1 LTFGLETIQSGWA
14 RFLIKIAFFHST
26 IWTQGSFMANV
37 FTQYAEGL
45 HGSGVDFEQTVY
57 INSAGW
63 GAADPKQRRGAQTS
77 GTGHRGGVCMGVSLL
92 YLACRGSWSVFKN
105 TVITPGGLAFV
116 RGVMNLSKE
125 ADRVGGYTSDD
136 HRGQMMLE
144 MGKTL
149 GLTPAR
155 AVWKRGAQNLAD
167 NIMFSLRRET
177 GLYHFNFWGGG
188 NGHAVAFLALGGSY
202 VMFDPNYGQAI
213 LGDEGYFSH
222 FVQWVFPNLY
232 PGMDQL
238 ALTLK
243 FT

>member
-1 LTFGLETIQSGWA
+1 MS
-14 RFLIKIAFFHST
+14 
-26 IWTQGSFMANV
+26 NV
-37 FTQYAEGL
+37 FTQSAVAL
-45 HGSGVDFEQTVY
+45 RGSGTDFEQTVY
-57 INSAGW
+57 INAAGW

-77 GTGHRGGVCMGVSLL
+77 GTGHKGGVCMGLSLV
-92 YLACRGSWSVFKN
+92 YLASRGSWSVFKN
-105 TVITPGGLAFV
+105 TLVSPGGLAFV

-125 ADRVGGYTSDD
+125 ADRVGGYASDD
-136 HRGQMMLE
+136 HRGRMMLE

-149 GLTPAR
+149 GLNPAR
-155 AVWKRGAQNLAD
+155 AVWKRGAQDLAA

-188 NGHAVAFLALGGSY
+188 NGHAVAFSAQGDSFA
-202 VMFDPNYGQAI
+202 MFDPNYGQAI
-213 LGDEGYFSH
+213 IGDEGRFE
-222 FVQWVFPNLY
+222 FFLQWVFPNLY